1 MLAVFDDR
9 SILRKALLFEAELA
23 RAQSEVG
30 LISGEVAQRIV
41 QTCASIEIDPEALAE
56 EVAHAGTL
64 AIPLVARLRAALEKS
79 PAASKAVH
87 LGATSQD
94 LADTVLVLQAK
105 DAMALVVEDVGRLT
119 AALADLAQRHS
130 STPAIGRTL
139 LQDALPITFGLRAAQ
154 WLASVASARRFLNQM
169 TSETLYLQFGGA
181 VGTRAGLG
189 GRGGDVASR
198 LAIALNIGLP
208 PAPWHAQREKITKL
222 GAAIGILI
230 GVLGKVGRDISLMSQ
245 DAVGEAREPLV
256 QGRGG
261 SSTMAHK
268 RNPTAS
274 QLAISAAIRAPG
286 LVASLL
292 AGLPQEQERGVGGWQ
307 NEAAVLA
314 DLFMLAGGS
323 AAALATVIVG
333 LEVDKDALRR
343 NLAAAHVGDDTGEAE
358 AIVAAIIEDF
368 RKAG

>member
-30 LISGEVAQRIV
+30 LIPGEVAQRII
-41 QTCASIEIDPEALAE
+41 QTCASIEIDSDALAE

-64 AIPLVARLRAALEKS
+64 AIPLVARLRAALGDS
-79 PAASKAVH
+79 PAASEAVH

-105 DAMALVVEDVGRLT
+105 EATALLTKDITRLT
-119 AALADLAQRHS
+119 DALANLAERHS

-154 WLASVASARRFLNQM
+154 WLAGVANSRRFLDQM
-169 TSETLYLQFGGA
+169 TTEALFLQLGGA
-181 VGTRAGLG
+181 VGTRAGLK
-189 GRGGDVASR
+189 GRGGDVAAR
-198 LAIALNIGLP
+198 LARALDVGLP
-208 PAPWHAQREKITKL
+208 PAPWHAQREKIAKL
-222 GAAIGILI
+222 GSAIGILI

-245 DAVGEAREPLV
+245 GAVGEAREPLV

-261 SSTMAHK
+261 SSAMAHK

-274 QLAISAAIRAPG
+274 QLAISAALRAPG

-292 AGLPQEQERGVGGWQ
+292 AGMPQEQERGVGGWQ
-307 NEAAVLA
+307 NDAAVLA
-314 DLFMLAGGS
+314 ELFMLAGGS
-323 AAALATVIVG
+323 ADALVTVIAG
-333 LEVDKDALRR
+333 LEVDEDALGR
-343 NLAAAHVGDDTGEAE
+343 NLAAAHVGDDIGEAE
-358 AIVAAIIEDF
+358 AIVAAIIKDY
-368 RKAG
+368 RKGG